1 MNLKSRTKS
10 AHTSAMPHLCPSRT
24 LLLATLS
31 FNVAGWMNPAHA
43 IGEKAPQVVSLSKIG
58 TAVSLP
64 VTVDDGGVIEGK
76 TVNNTGKKIG
86 DVEVL
91 VEYAWIWAEDFSRD
105 RDDDSGWS
113 ITYTLPVELI
123 PGGSVPVKIAPLHE
137 LSKRDGGHYLISA
150 KVVGYTRYRW
160 VTPHDQ

>member
-1 MNLKSRTKS
+1 
-10 AHTSAMPHLCPSRT
+10 
-24 LLLATLS
+24 
-31 FNVAGWMNPAHA
+31 MNPAHA

-58 TAVSLP
+58 AAVSLA

-76 TVNNTGKKIG
+76 MVNNTGKKIG

-105 RDDDSGWS
+105 RDDDPGWS

-123 PGGSVPVKIAPLHE
+123 PGGSVPVKIALLHE
-137 LSKRDGGHYLISA
+137 SSKRDDDHYLISA

-160 VTPHDQ
+160 VRPHDQ

>member
-1 MNLKSRTKS
+1 
-10 AHTSAMPHLCPSRT
+10 
-24 LLLATLS
+24 
-31 FNVAGWMNPAHA
+31 MNPAHA

-58 TAVSLP
+58 AAVSLA

-76 TVNNTGKKIG
+76 MVNNTGKKIG

-105 RDDDSGWS
+105 RDDDPGWS

-137 LSKRDGGHYLISA
+137 LSKRDD
-150 KVVGYTRYRW
+150 GY
-160 VTPHDQ
+160 